1 MAELPEESTE
11 PSAEDA
17 PDDPASDV
25 GDAAR
30 ERDVAHAA
38 SLEDELH
45 ALAATDPKAAATRAI
60 EGYGGELLGYLFALA
75 RAPEDAEELFSELCE
90 KLWRALPSFR
100 WDSSFRTWAY
110 AIARNLVREAYRQE
124 QRRGRVVGLS
134 SPEVANWAE
143 AVRTT
148 TVAYMRSETKHR
160 LELLRAM
167 LDEDDRTLL
176 VLRVDRRMAWR
187 DIARVMTD
195 DGDVGDAGLDK
206 LAAKLRKR
214 FERVKERLKDKLAPG
229 AP

>member
-1 MAELPEESTE
+1 MSSTKGDPEQPNAASVQASGETDTV
-11 PSAEDA
+11 PSALELEI
-17 PDDPASDV
+17 
-25 GDAAR
+25 R
-30 ERDVAHAA
+30 E
-38 SLEDELH
+38 
-45 ALAATDPKAAATRAI
+45 LAAERGAAAAATRAI

-75 RAPEDAEELFSELCE
+75 KTGEDAEELFSELCE
-90 KLWRALPSFR
+90 KLWRALPQFR

-134 SPEVANWAE
+134 SAPEVANQAQ

-148 TVAYMRSETKHR
+148 TVAYMRTETKQR
-160 LELLRAM
+160 LEVLRNA

-195 DGDVGDAGLDK
+195 ADTPDADRDLDK

-214 FERVKERLKDKLAPG
+214 FERVKERLKDKLGPSSSG
-229 AP
+229 G